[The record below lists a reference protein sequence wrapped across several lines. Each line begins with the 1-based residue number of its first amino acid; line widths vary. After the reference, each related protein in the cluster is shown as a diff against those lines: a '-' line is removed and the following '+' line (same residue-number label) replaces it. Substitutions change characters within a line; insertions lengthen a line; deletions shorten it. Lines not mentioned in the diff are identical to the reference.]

1 MSCIPAKCCVQK
13 LFHTYLSV
21 IPKAVVLDAKA
32 FSNMPLQLD
41 LFGGLRILELRNI
54 TIWCKYH
61 DEAYLQSEEGDESM
75 YGLAMFNLSRIS
87 NLLVELCMPSDRPF
101 GIRLFCQYVVSSL
114 TQQTIVSA
122 FAQDVL
128 SH

>member
-1 MSCIPAKCCVQK
+1 MVKAAKIPSP
-13 LFHTYLSV
+13 YLSA

-32 FSNMPLQLD
+32 FSNMPFQLD
-41 LFGGLRILELRNI
+41 LFHGLRFLELRNI

-87 NLLVELCMPSDRPF
+87 NVLVELCMRSDRTF
-101 GIRLFCQYVVSSL
+101 EIRLLCQYVVSSF

-122 FAQDVL
+122 TARDFL
-128 SH
+128 SY